1 MDGLVKVKSSNFG
14 TITCDY
20 YSNGQGEFFMT
31 RKQIGQA
38 LEYAD
43 AQKAIDN
50 LHSSHKERLNKFSV
64 TLKSRGTDGKLYD
77 TCFYSA
83 RGVYEICRW
92 SHQAKAD
99 DFYDHVYDILEGLR
113 LGYLKLS
120 TEHSSLHWQ
129 QTRKESKLNRLQETD
144 EIKRFIEYAT
154 KQGSRTPDR
163 YYTNFSLLAD
173 KAAGIKPKQ
182 RDNATVSQINNL
194 ILAENIINQVIK
206 IGIKQGWYYK
216 DIYKACKGR
225 IEEFREIA
233 YLNVQIKEN
242 ALT

>member
-1 MDGLVKVKSSNFG
+1 MNELVKIVGNEVFTDSMVIAQGTKNEHRATQQLIKTYKRDMEEFG
-14 TITCDY
+14 KVTFQML
-20 YSNGQGEFFMT
+20 SLESGQKT
-31 RKQIGQA
+31 K
-38 LEYAD
+38 
-43 AQKAIDN
+43 
-50 LHSSHKERLNKFSV
+50 
-64 TLKSRGTDGKLYD
+64 
-77 TCFYSA
+77 
-83 RGVYEICRW
+83 
-92 SHQAKAD
+92 
-99 DFYDHVYDILEGLR
+99 VYDLNEAQATFLISLMKNTR
-113 LGYLKLS
+113 IVVDFKKKLVKQFYQMRQYI
-120 TEHSSLHWQ
+120 TEHNSLHWQ

-154 KQGSRTPDR
+154 KQGSRTPNL

-225 IEEFREIA
+225 IEEFREIT

>member
-1 MDGLVKVKSSNFG
+1 MNELVKIVGNEVFTDSLVIAQGTGNKHESVQRRIRDYEKELLTLGQLGFEIRPVK
-14 TITCDY
+14 Y
-20 YSNGQGEFFMT
+20 
-31 RKQIGQA
+31 
-38 LEYAD
+38 
-43 AQKAIDN
+43 
-50 LHSSHKERLNKFSV
+50 
-64 TLKSRGTDGKLYD
+64 SRGTNEQKIYLLNEQQATFLITLLKNTGIVVTFKLELVKQ
-77 TCFYSA
+77 FYQMRQHIA
-83 RGVYEICRW
+83 
-92 SHQAKAD
+92 
-99 DFYDHVYDILEGLR
+99 
-113 LGYLKLS
+113 
-120 TEHSSLHWQ
+120 EHSSPHWQ
-129 QTRKESKLNRLQETD
+129 QTRKESKLNRLKETD

-225 IEEFREIA
+225 IEEFREIT

>member
-1 MDGLVKVKSSNFG
+1 MNELVKIVGNEVFTDSLVIAQGTGNKHESVQRRIRDYEKELLTLGQLGFEIRPVK
-14 TITCDY
+14 Y
-20 YSNGQGEFFMT
+20 
-31 RKQIGQA
+31 
-38 LEYAD
+38 
-43 AQKAIDN
+43 
-50 LHSSHKERLNKFSV
+50 
-64 TLKSRGTDGKLYD
+64 SRGTNEQKIYLLNEQQATFLITLLKNTGIVVTFKLELVKQ
-77 TCFYSA
+77 FYQMRQHIA
-83 RGVYEICRW
+83 
-92 SHQAKAD
+92 
-99 DFYDHVYDILEGLR
+99 
-113 LGYLKLS
+113 
-120 TEHSSLHWQ
+120 EHSSPHWQ

-225 IEEFREIA
+225 IEEFREIT